1 MRRKRERKGRERS
14 REDCGR
20 GKKGKRRSTRGKI
33 ENTVVEALVRVLP
46 QLFPRRAEETS
57 QRVRDS
63 LLVCEVHVTNRES
76 EREERERKRQ
86 MRKSNLHVL
95 NAVACNLPEDDNLRI
110 HWAHLQ
116 NVVRYIAHLYCLA
129 WRRGAP
135 FRLQQSDELRLLAC
149 ARRRTAS

>member
-1 MRRKRERKGRERS
+1 VAEEVTEVRTGVRRKRERKGRERS

-76 EREERERKRQ
+76 EREEREREEATDEKIEPSRAQ
-86 MRKSNLHVL
+86 
-95 NAVACNLPEDDNLRI
+95 
-110 HWAHLQ
+110 
-116 NVVRYIAHLYCLA
+116 
-129 WRRGAP
+129 RG
-135 FRLQQSDELRLLAC
+135 RL
-149 ARRRTAS
+149 